1 LTWLKI
7 DDGFAEHPKIA
18 ELADRSFRLHVVAMC
33 YAARNLTDGFINDRS
48 LKIIAAII
56 GTSRVSRNVDEL
68 LASGLWLRLG
78 DGFQIKDFLEY
89 NPSAERVKE
98 DRAKARDRQRRHR
111 GRNAVTD
118 DVTNAAPT
126 RPVPIELKTSKAT
139 LVEKRDESEA
149 EFFKTAAEWELHHSQ
164 IVRALRLGGAGVA
177 FAMDKVKRRGD
188 VDNKA
193 AYFDTTV
200 KDMLAAMEAGGSAR
214 SEMPLEDRLRIYVR
228 NAGWELTHSEL
239 AEDLIAYCADL
250 DVVGRLLVE
259 AEQLRTE
266 AA

>member
-126 RPVPIELKTSKAT
+126 RPVPINLNTSKAT
-139 LVEKRDESEA
+139 PVEKDFFETA
-149 EFFKTAAEWELHHSQ
+149 EKWGLHHSQ
-164 IVRALRLGGAGVA
+164 IVRALRLGDAGVA

-188 VDNKA
+188 VDNKP

-200 KDMLAAMEAGGSAR
+200 KDMLAAMEAGGQAR
-214 SEMPLEDRLRIYVR
+214 SGMPLEDRLLIWVR
-228 NAGWELTHSEL
+228 NAGWELTRTEL
-239 AEDLIAYCADL
+239 AEDLISMGADL
-250 DVVGRLLVE
+250 DVVDRLLVKADE
-259 AEQLRTE
+259 IRRE

>member
-126 RPVPIELKTSKAT
+126 RPVPINLNTSKAT
-139 LVEKRDESEA
+139 PVEK
-149 EFFKTAAEWELHHSQ
+149 EFFETAAEWGLHHSQ
-164 IVRALRLGGAGVA
+164 IVRALRLGDAGVA

-188 VDNKA
+188 VDNKP

-200 KDMLAAMEAGGSAR
+200 KDMLAAMEASGAAR
-214 SEMPLEDRLRIYVR
+214 SEMPLEGRLAIYVR
-228 NAGWELTHSEL
+228 NAGWELTDAELSEDL
-239 AEDLIAYCADL
+239 AENGADASMIL
-250 DVVGRLLVE
+250 RLTVLANE
-259 AEQLRTE
+259 LRRR
-266 AA
+266 AV